1 MRSIEEKLNQLIFD
15 IKNRDTFAKLNSFV
29 STFFNRRIEGNKAVL
44 IGLHNKDIIK
54 LLLGTAADV
63 VIKDEAQYTICINK
77 QRKGRDASVHILF
90 DSKAELNEKLRNY
103 IVELFQHYSAEDNY
117 NLISAFKNGYIPNL
131 TIQGNDKVHDFLDNP
146 HPTFRSIC
154 GENMVKKITIDFDW
168 ATDEEEVYT
177 SLSELYIVTKNNRE
191 LKSLVSEKE
200 YANQLCS
207 VMKEAIPSIESLNFV
222 FLNTPDDHLRRFFD
236 ELITNYKKKFS
247 LDDTNGALLHRIFF
261 DLNKG
266 CDTRME
272 FQNNLQL
279 YNDVNAIK
287 AKSEDIALY
296 VILLDILHQETI
308 SGDTNKKI
316 LRYWEEYKETTT
328 KRAELE
334 RTVSTIE
341 EYMRLLPEC
350 FLQTKTKTEEVI
362 NFLNNPPKKT
372 TKEDC
377 FKAIDEFILCVAD
390 YAVRYN
396 MSANKEIADFKAEIE
411 GLKETYEEDKNT
423 KYLLGLVSKNAEG
436 QLGKFREIIV
446 NDIHTL
452 WNSVTERISLGE
464 WWNLSVHELEK
475 TYEDFDSFVTKQTKD
490 VSPAI
495 KVLSLLNRQ
504 ITRYIYALKEL
515 QDSMIDSYDDLK
527 NSENIVRGEF
537 SDAVLA
543 SISKAQTVLSED
555 CEDYSK
561 ELSDFISDNTIRVQ
575 MQDLLFGELKRIV
588 S

>member
-1 MRSIEEKLNQLIFD
+1 M
-15 IKNRDTFAKLNSFV
+15 
-29 STFFNRRIEGNKAVL
+29 
-44 IGLHNKDIIK
+44 
-54 LLLGTAADV
+54 
-63 VIKDEAQYTICINK
+63 
-77 QRKGRDASVHILF
+77 
-90 DSKAELNEKLRNY
+90 
-103 IVELFQHYSAEDNY
+103 
-117 NLISAFKNGYIPNL
+117 
-131 TIQGNDKVHDFLDNP
+131 
-146 HPTFRSIC
+146 
-154 GENMVKKITIDFDW
+154 
-168 ATDEEEVYT
+168 
-177 SLSELYIVTKNNRE
+177 
-191 LKSLVSEKE
+191 
-200 YANQLCS
+200 
-207 VMKEAIPSIESLNFV
+207 
-222 FLNTPDDHLRRFFD
+222 
-236 ELITNYKKKFS
+236 
-247 LDDTNGALLHRIFF
+247 
-261 DLNKG
+261 
-266 CDTRME
+266 
-272 FQNNLQL
+272 
-279 YNDVNAIK
+279 
-287 AKSEDIALY
+287 
-296 VILLDILHQETI
+296 LLDILHQDTI

-316 LRYWEEYKETTT
+316 IRYWEEYKETTA
-328 KRAELE
+328 KRTELE
-334 RTVSTIE
+334 QAVSTIE

-362 NFLNNPPKKT
+362 NFLSTPPKKT

-423 KYLLGLVSKNAEG
+423 KYLLGLVSKNAES
-436 QLGKFREIIV
+436 QLGKFRESIV

-475 TYEDFDSFVTKQTKD
+475 AYEDFDSFVTKQTKD

-537 SDAVLA
+537 SSAILA
-543 SISKAQTVLSED
+543 SISKAQSVLSED
-555 CEDYSK
+555 SEDYSK

-575 MQDLLFGELKRIV
+575 IQDLLFGELKKIV
-588 S
+588 

>member
-1 MRSIEEKLNQLIFD
+1 MRNIEEKLNQLIFD

-54 LLLGTAADV
+54 QLLGTAADV

-77 QRKGRDASVHILF
+77 QRKGREASVHILF
-90 DSKAELNEKLRNY
+90 DSKVELNEKQRNY

-131 TIQGNDKVHDFLDNP
+131 TIQGDDKVHDFLDNP
-146 HPTFRSIC
+146 HPTFRNIC
-154 GENMVKKITIDFDW
+154 GENLVKKITIDYDW

-177 SLSELYIVTKNNRE
+177 SLSELYIVTKNNRL
-191 LKSLVSEKE
+191 LKPLVSEEE

-207 VMKEAIPSIESLNFV
+207 VMKEAIPNIESLNFV
-222 FLNTPDDHLRRFFD
+222 LLNTPDDHLRRFFD
-236 ELITNYKKKFS
+236 ELITIYHKKFS

-272 FQNNLQL
+272 FRNNLQL
-279 YNDVNAIK
+279 YSDANAIK
-287 AKSEDIALY
+287 AQSEDIALY
-296 VILLDILHQETI
+296 VMLLDILHQDTI

-316 LRYWEEYKETTT
+316 IRYWEEYKETTA
-328 KRAELE
+328 KRTELE
-334 RTVSTIE
+334 QAVSTLE
-341 EYMRLLPEC
+341 EYIRLLPEY
-350 FLQTKTKTEEVI
+350 FLQAKTKTEEVI
-362 NFLNNPPKKT
+362 TYLNNPPKNT

-377 FKAIDEFILCVAD
+377 FKAIGELVLCVAD

-396 MSANKEIADFKAEIE
+396 VSANKEIADFKAEID
-411 GLKETYEEDKNT
+411 GLKEKYEEDKN
-423 KYLLGLVSKNAEG
+423 KKVLIFIPKNAES
-436 QLGKFREIIV
+436 QLGKFRECIV
-446 NDIHTL
+446 KDIHTL
-452 WNSVTERISLGE
+452 WDCVTARISLGE
-464 WWNLSVHELEK
+464 WWSQSVNELEK
-475 TYEDFDSFVTKQTKD
+475 TYGIFDSYVTEQAKD

-495 KVLSLLNRQ
+495 KVLSLLNGQ
-504 ITRYIYALKEL
+504 TTRYVYALKEL
-515 QDSMIDSYDDLK
+515 QDSMVGSYDNLK

-575 MQDLLFGELKRIV
+575 MQDLLFGELKRIL
-588 S
+588 